1 MNDLLLSLTLYGLA
15 IAISLGVAAVVKLIV
30 LALGA
35 LRPAVR
41 PAPEPAPAA
50 AAEVPP
56 AHVAAIAA
64 ALAETIGGHRIV
76 HISQRG
82 HDDGWAHEG
91 RSEHH
96 HSHNLPRVPR
106 R

>member
-41 PAPEPAPAA
+41 PAPEPAP